1 MPSLFRWANMS
12 FGIIAQH
19 KQILCELVRDTPHC
33 LLDWSY
39 WKIKFFWEQ
48 HDHAHAE
55 RAGHS
60 HEALPSAQNQG
71 TRRDPVSDSSES
83 NEETWQRGVCL
94 CELCSRPMGAPTGPF
109 TDLGVGW
116 KAGSAGLPSPVSG
129 RQPGNQKT
137 QRLRPHL
144 EVRAVLCQCQ
154 WSGWGPCPPG
164 RAPGGSALPAG
175 EPAHRPEAALL
186 GSGHELHSRYRHQA
200 GGWLQ
205 TDTERESGTAWANP
219 PPIFGFK

>member
-1 MPSLFRWANMS
+1 MTERLSAGLHTAVGPPSLGRPVGGLGWCALTRS
-12 FGIIAQH
+12 CAD
-19 KQILCELVRDTPHC
+19 C
-33 LLDWSY
+33 WSGRLR
-39 WKIKFFWEQ
+39 E
-48 HDHAHAE
+48 
-55 RAGHS
+55 
-60 HEALPSAQNQG
+60 
-71 TRRDPVSDSSES
+71 VSDSRES
-83 NEETWQRGVCL
+83 NEDPRQRGVCL
-94 CELCSRPMGAPTGPF
+94 CELCSRPMGARTGPF
-109 TDLGVGW
+109 TDLGVCW

-137 QRLRPHL
+137 QRLRPHW

-186 GSGHELHSRYRHQA
+186 GSGHELHSRYRHRA

-219 PPIFGFK
+219 PQIFGFK